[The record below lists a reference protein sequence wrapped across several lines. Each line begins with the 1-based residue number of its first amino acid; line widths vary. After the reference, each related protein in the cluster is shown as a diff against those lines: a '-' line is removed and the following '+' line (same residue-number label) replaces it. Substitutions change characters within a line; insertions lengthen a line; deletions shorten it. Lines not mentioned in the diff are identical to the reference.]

1 MKRLEEHLQIALCS
15 FNMYQKNS
23 SVRRVKQL
31 FEKKNLTQKPKIKLK
46 IFHLCGGIGV
56 QLLVQSTVKCDFKLA
71 YINLLIGFYEN
82 GLEKPQST
90 TVYLM

>member
-31 FEKKNLTQKPKIKLK
+31 FEKKTDSKSKNKTENFPLMQWYWIA
-46 IFHLCGGIGV
+46 IAR
-56 QLLVQSTVKCDFKLA
+56 S
-71 YINLLIGFYEN
+71 INCE
-82 GLEKPQST
+82 
-90 TVYLM
+90 M